1 MTNIFPI
8 HDRITHYQLDDCD
21 GRNYRYKL
29 DDFEDRSPD
38 LLIGDRQSLDFLQK

>member
-8 HDRITHYQLDDCD
+8 QDRSPQLDDFD
-21 GRNYRYKL
+21 GRSYRYTL
-29 DDFEDRSPD
+29 EDFEDRIPD